1 MSIAGKLQT
10 IAENEQRVYDAGK
23 TEGIE
28 EGKQAEYDRFWT
40 THLSKAQDGI
50 YAYAGKGWDDETFN
64 PPRGTVIQPTYAYGM
79 FFCTS
84 ITDLAALCE
93 EKEITLDFSKS
104 TNFTQTFYGSGN
116 ARLTRIGVV
125 DTTNSAGLSQPFRGQ
140 SNLHTIDKLI
150 LKADGTQTFT
160 DMFRQCSYLVNIVIE
175 GTIGQNGFD
184 ASPCTRLSHDSLMS
198 ILNAAR
204 NCTIILGTTNL
215 EKLSVAEKAGAT
227 EKGVTL
233 A

>member
-1 MSIAGKLQT
+1 MSIAEKLQT
-10 IAENEQRVYDAGK
+10 IAENEQRVYEA
-23 TEGIE
+23 
-28 EGKQAEYDRFWT
+28 GKQAEYDRFWE

-160 DMFRQCSYLVNIVIE
+160 DKFRQCSYLVNIVIE

-198 ILNAAR
+198 IINALQSGVSSK
-204 NCTIILGTTNL
+204 TLTLGATNL
-215 EKLSVAEKAGAT
+215 AKLTDAEKAIAT
-227 EKGVTL
+227 QKGWTL
-233 A
+233 L